1 MKIGEFEFP
10 DDLYYDR
17 EHNWAR
23 VEGETVTQGMS
34 SYGQHLASE
43 IVYAEMPRVGRE
55 VKQGEYFMSM
65 ESGKW
70 VGRIRAAVSG
80 KITEANEE
88 LEWEASLINE
98 SPYDEGWLAKIEA
111 SDLSELDNLL
121 RASDPEFASFL
132 EEEMARYGGAG

>member
-23 VEGETVTQGMS
+23 VEGETVVQGMS

-43 IVYAEMPRVGRE
+43 IVYAETPRVGRE

-80 KITEANEE
+80 KIREANEE
-88 LEWEASLINE
+88 LEWEASVINE
-98 SPYDEGWLAKIEA
+98 SPYDEGWLARIEA

-132 EEEMARYGGAG
+132 EEEMARYGDTG